1 MPKAKPATMA
11 WFPPVIGTMVVMEY
25 VAVIGMRLNAGS
37 EVFKGNMA
45 TALDLTETAN
55 AYASFEIFGEWQFTL
70 VSLAHEERTQS
81 VAKNRN

>member
-1 MPKAKPATMA
+1 
-11 WFPPVIGTMVVMEY
+11 
-25 VAVIGMRLNAGS
+25 
-37 EVFKGNMA
+37 MA

-55 AYASFEIFGEWQFTL
+55 TYASFEIFGERQFTL